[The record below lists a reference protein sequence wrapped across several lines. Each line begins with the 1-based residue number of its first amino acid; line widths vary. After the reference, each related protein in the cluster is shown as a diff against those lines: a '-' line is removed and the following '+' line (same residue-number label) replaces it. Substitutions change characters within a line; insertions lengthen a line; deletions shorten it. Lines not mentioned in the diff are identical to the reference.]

1 MLEIHNWEI
10 FESPRKSHRPKGGMK
25 FYFGPV
31 DPQSSGRMD
40 LLALGDA
47 GVMAYGVFMML
58 VEMNAGLPIE
68 RRGRLSKSSGEPMP
82 LGHLAL
88 KLGLKQKTLEIALG
102 HLKGVGWI
110 IESKPEFVDA
120 EPLSEP
126 QKPQLPAVAKKFA
139 ETRNDGQV
147 MPKCDPR
154 GEEKIREEKIGDEKI
169 REERATRFKP
179 PTIDEIESYADQR
192 GLNVDPGNFF
202 DFYQSNGWKVGKNK
216 MKDWK
221 AALRGWSR
229 RNGEKALRSQKSEP
243 KTFQQIKEKRMAEM
257 LNDWTPGGEGD
268 D

>member
-1 MLEIHNWEI
+1 MLEIHNWEV
-10 FESPRKSHRPKGGMK
+10 FESPRQSHRPKGGMK

-82 LGHLAL
+82 LAHLAL

-110 IESKPEFVDA
+110 IESTAIPESILT
-120 EPLSEP
+120 PK
-126 QKPQLPAVAKKFA
+126 KPQLPAVATKFA
-139 ETRNDGQV
+139 KIRKSGQA
-147 MPKCDPR
+147 MPKNDPR
-154 GEEKIREEKIGDEKI
+154 GEEKIGEKKIG
-169 REERATRFKP
+169 EERIKEDKASRFKP
-179 PTIDEIESYADQR
+179 PAIEEIQDYADQ
-192 GLNVDPGNFF
+192 GNLNVDAGNFF

-229 RNGEKALRSQKSEP
+229 RNGEKAIGSQKADP

-257 LNDWTPGGEGD
+257 LNEWTPEGKANG
-268 D
+268 

>member
-1 MLEIHNWEI
+1 MLEIHNWEV
-10 FESPRKSHRPKGGMK
+10 FESPRQSHRPKGGMK

-82 LGHLAL
+82 LSHLAL
-88 KLGLKQKTLEIALG
+88 KLGMKQKTLETSLG
-102 HLKGVGWI
+102 YLKSVGWI
-110 IESKPEFVDA
+110 IESADIPE
-120 EPLSEP
+120 PTLTP

-139 ETRNDGQV
+139 EIRKSGQV
-147 MPKCDPR
+147 MPVIDPR
-154 GEEKIREEKIGDEKI
+154 GEEKIGEKKIG
-169 REERATRFKP
+169 EERIKEDRASRFKP
-179 PTIDEIESYADQR
+179 PTIAEVQEYVDQR
-192 GLNVDPGNFF
+192 SLNVDPGNFY

-221 AALRGWSR
+221 AAVRGWGR
-229 RNGEKALRSQKSEP
+229 RNGEKAIRSQKSDP
-243 KTFQQIKEKRMAEM
+243 KTFQQIKETRMAEM
-257 LNDWTPGGEGD
+257 LNDWTPKEIKD
-268 D
+268 E